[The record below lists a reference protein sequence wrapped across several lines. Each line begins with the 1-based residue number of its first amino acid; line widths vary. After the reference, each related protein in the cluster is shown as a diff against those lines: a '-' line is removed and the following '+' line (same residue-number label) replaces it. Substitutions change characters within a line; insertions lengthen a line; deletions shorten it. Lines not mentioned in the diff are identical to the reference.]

1 MGTDSIIVWVNLLI
15 VVLLLLKF
23 AVKPLMDFIKNRK
36 KVIPSELSRLETEK
50 EKISGEIDK
59 TMTIINEKK
68 NFIADAEENIA
79 RKREIIKAGIIKEAE
94 LESELILE
102 KAKQEAEKEIK
113 QASEKLRAQI
123 VNEVLDNLP
132 GAKRD

>member
-1 MGTDSIIVWVNLLI
+1 MGTDSIIMWVNLLI

-23 AVKPLMDFIKNRK
+23 AVIPLMDFIKNRK
-36 KVIPSELSRLETEK
+36 KVIPSELSRLENEK

-79 RKREIIKAGIIKEAE
+79 RKCEIIKAGIIKEAE

>member
-36 KVIPSELSRLETEK
+36 KVTPSELSRLETEK

-68 NFIADAEENIA
+68 NFITDAEENIA

-94 LESELILE
+94 LKSELILE